1 MSVVHLRDGR
11 SDGLLPHC
19 LDGGSGKE
27 GKYML
32 RLVVLVGVVSCSPLP
47 PQELTPPAATA
58 SNHHHHHH
66 HATAAAAAAVGSPSL
81 SAHFPP
87 PLPSAQSS
95 SSSSSP
101 SHIDVSHEVRHV
113 TYEISE
119 EVKDGVEED
128 DLTTPGDVP
137 EDDPPIPT
145 ATTPPALP
153 DTHTHHHHQHHHQ
166 EEGHPDTSRP
176 QVILQSGDDDDDVPL
191 SDGVQSH
198 DVSRAGGV
206 ESYDVQSPDVETH
219 GVLSPRVELH
229 GDDTRGIQAHS
240 EDGGTGVSVS
250 VNQPSD
256 QAAEESVA
264 SQLVVHESDQH
275 GGLHGESVERDP
287 SDESFEHE
295 SVEEEHPSGESVEKP
310 STELAE
316 LETSTESAERETSTE
331 SAERETSTE
340 SAEKKDE
347 VEQKAS
353 LESAEIKDP
362 FVDSV
367 ESETALIESV
377 ERELQIESAG
387 SVDTNHGV
395 VDASQ
400 EPSNHDDNGAS
411 VGGSD
416 SREVVVSGGD
426 GNSENVKS
434 IAAVAVSDIREVVS
448 SGENSESVKS
458 AGGNVGEV
466 VIGDGDGEAGASI
479 VSAVIPKHEGD
490 RAGDE
495 DSQSVESDANDGD
508 ASTPTP
514 HHDHQHHY
522 HHHHQEEVERKQ
534 PGEAIVVSEDID
546 GDVSEEE
553 TVDVRRENSS
563 EEKARIESRTQHHPH
578 HSTLTH
584 ETTIVPLNR
593 EYKMKNKESS
603 NNTVQGYVE
612 SIARYEGTGKSSDG
626 GVETPLE
633 PISGTEQETP
643 SDHSA
648 MRTIQV
654 WKGESWEAAAPYQEG
669 EKEKNTEEYREE
681 RKTRPEVDDDDDEEI
696 PTFIM
701 DSSAPI
707 DIVERSQGHGGTSTQ
722 GEETLETSASE
733 VTEEVVSKEDEAEV
747 VVVEGSDDVEAG
759 RRSRT
764 YIESPSNPIR
774 LNHDGLEIMSR
785 TSPTPVTSPGI
796 TEDVSG
802 SLEVKE
808 EEESARETPPVEDKE
823 EDTLATSS
831 PIDFSSEETI
841 SEEEEETREEEE
853 TGEEEEEEEVV
864 VAVMGEK
871 DMDKT
876 EEDSGS
882 VEDSRV
888 VATDTPKDVPPQD
901 YTESYGDP
909 IISGDNLPDFTVTRE
924 DLPSL
929 THPVPDVPPI
939 PSNRGNSRTGAG
951 GATWH
956 HPTQQERVSV
966 AAPTSLTPGCI
977 VAIVFGV
984 IVSLSIIIG
993 IGGFVMWQRRTL
1005 NRPKAL
1011 GSDRGYAGSDS
1022 LGYLDDQVHVSYVNS
1037 QVDSTK
1043 GSPEDLISLDMD
1055 SDFFLNSLE
1064 SMTIQNLWP
1073 ENIRHTKL

>member
-1 MSVVHLRDGR
+1 MG
-11 SDGLLPHC
+11 
-19 LDGGSGKE
+19 
-27 GKYML
+27 ML

-66 HATAAAAAAVGSPSL
+66 HHATAAAAAAVGSPSL
-81 SAHFPP
+81 SAHFSP
-87 PLPSAQSS
+87 PLPPAQSS
-95 SSSSSP
+95 SASSYP
-101 SHIDVSHEVRHV
+101 AHIDVSHEVRHV

-119 EVKDGVEED
+119 EVKDGVEDD

-176 QVILQSGDDDDDVPL
+176 QVILQSGDDADDVPL

-198 DVSRAGGV
+198 HVSPAGGV
-206 ESYDVQSPDVETH
+206 ELHDVQSPDIETH
-219 GVLSPRVELH
+219 GVLSPRVVELP
-229 GDDTRGIQAHS
+229 GDDTRGIEVHS

-264 SQLVVHESDQH
+264 SQLVVYESHQH

-295 SVEEEHPSGESVEKP
+295 SVEKEHPSGESVEKP
-310 STELAE
+310 LAELAE
-316 LETSTESAERETSTE
+316 LETSTKSAERETSTESAEREMSTE

-340 SAEKKDE
+340 SAEKKGE

-353 LESAEIKDP
+353 LESVEIKDP

-377 ERELQIESAG
+377 ERELQIESGG
-387 SVDTNHGV
+387 SVDTTHGV

-400 EPSNHDDNGAS
+400 EPSNHDDIGAS
-411 VGGSD
+411 DGERVGGSD

-426 GNSENVKS
+426 GNIESVKS
-434 IAAVAVSDIREVVS
+434 VAAVDVSDIREVVS
-448 SGENSESVKS
+448 SGENVKS
-458 AGGNVGEV
+458 ADGDVSEV
-466 VIGDGDGEAGASI
+466 VIGDGDSEAGASV

-514 HHDHQHHY
+514 HHNHH
-522 HHHHQEEVERKQ
+522 HHHHQEEGERKQ
-534 PGEAIVVSEDID
+534 PGEAIVVSEDVD
-546 GDVSEEE
+546 DDDVSEEE

-563 EEKARIESRTQHHPH
+563 EEKARVESHNEHHPH

-584 ETTIVPLNR
+584 ETITVPLNR
-593 EYKMKNKESS
+593 EYKMKNIESS
-603 NNTVQGYVE
+603 NNTVQGFIE

-626 GVETPLE
+626 GVESPLE
-633 PISGTEQETP
+633 PRSGTEQETP
-643 SDHSA
+643 SDHGA

-654 WKGESWEAAAPYQEG
+654 WEGESWEAAAPYQEG
-669 EKEKNTEEYREE
+669 EKEKTVEEYREE
-681 RKTRPEVDDDDDEEI
+681 GKTRPEIDDDDDEEI

-707 DIVERSQGHGGTSTQ
+707 DIVERSQGHGGTDTQ

-747 VVVEGSDDVEAG
+747 VEGSDDEEAG

-785 TSPTPVTSPGI
+785 TSPTPVTPPGI

-808 EEESARETPPVEDKE
+808 EEESAGETPPVEDKE

-841 SEEEEETREEEE
+841 SEEEEEDTREEEE
-853 TGEEEEEEEVV
+853 TGDDDDDDEVVV

-871 DMDKT
+871 DIDKT

-888 VATDTPKDVPPQD
+888 VATETPKDVPLQD

-939 PSNRGNSRTGAG
+939 PSNRGAG

-956 HPTQQERVSV
+956 LPPQQEQVSV